1 MPTVSQEF
9 RSRFGV
15 LGIVVVVVLSAL
27 LVRLW
32 TMQVLNGE
40 SYAAQAENNRV
51 REISLEAPR
60 GRILDRNGVPL
71 VTNRSAL
78 AVSIDPSHED
88 VRALLVKAWS
98 EDTVDDPTSRELN
111 EMFGEVAGLLGITTA
126 DIWERVTDVQQEAL
140 RPRVIAVDVPME
152 AVAQIT
158 ERQTDFPWALVE
170 EIAVREYPNGN
181 LAAHVLGYTGAIS
194 EDQYKQSD
202 VYAGYERGD
211 TVGKSGIERQYEGL
225 LQGDKGWRRIEVNAS
240 GRSQGVVSEQAPR
253 PGNDI
258 RLTIDAGVQAVT
270 EEQLDWAISEARR
283 QGFTSSIAGAAVVI
297 DIETGEV
304 LASTS
309 RPTFDPAAFLGGIST
324 AEWEALN
331 AKASEYP
338 LNDRA
343 LMAAYPPAST
353 FKVITAISGMQA
365 GITTENT
372 TYTCTGRWTDMG
384 KQWPKWCW
392 KRTGHGTVSL
402 RGGLKHSC
410 DTVFYEVGYE
420 LYKRKLEELQA
431 TSRQF
436 GLGSKTGI
444 DLPGESAGR
453 VPDAAWKKKYNENYP
468 EYQMWLPGDTVNM
481 AIGQGDMLTTP
492 LQMALVYAALANDGD
507 MMKPFVLR
515 DVLGS
520 EGEVIRTVEPE
531 VLHATGISADMLGV
545 VERGLVDVTET
556 GTAKAAFVGFGP
568 TVAGKTGT
576 AQVKGKD
583 DYAWFTAY
591 APAEEP
597 RYAVAIIVEQG
608 GGGGAIGAPATRNI
622 LAYLFGE
629 EFKTIHTTDESR

>member
-15 LGIVVVVVLSAL
+15 LGVIVVVVLSAL

-40 SYAAQAENNRV
+40 SFAAQAENNRV
-51 REISLEAPR
+51 REISIQAPR

-78 AVSIDPSHED
+78 AVSVDPSHED
-88 VRALLVKAWS
+88 VRALLTRTWTK
-98 EDTVDDPTSRELN
+98 DTADDPTSRELN
-111 EMFGEVAGLLGITTA
+111 EMFGEIATLLGITTA
-126 DIWERVTDVQQEAL
+126 DVWERVTDVQQEAL
-140 RPRVIAVDVPME
+140 RPRVIAVDVSME
-152 AVAQIT
+152 SVAQIA
-158 ERQTDFPWALVE
+158 ERQTDFPWAIVE

-194 EDQYKQSD
+194 EEQFKNSD
-202 VYAGYERGD
+202 EYAGYERGD
-211 TVGKSGIERQYEGL
+211 TVGKSGVERQYERV

-240 GRSQGVVSEQAPR
+240 GRAQGVVSEQAPR

-258 RLTIDAGVQAVT
+258 RLTIDAAVQAVT
-270 EEQLDWAISEARR
+270 EDELDKAIAEAHR
-283 QGFTSSIAGAAVVI
+283 QGYTSSRAGAAVVV
-297 DIETGEV
+297 DIQTGEV

-309 RPTFDPAAFLGGIST
+309 RPTYDPAAFLGGISS

-331 AKASEYP
+331 AKTSEYP

-343 LMAAYPPAST
+343 VMAAYPPAST
-353 FKVITAISGMQA
+353 YKVITAISGMEA
-365 GITTENT
+365 GITSENR
-372 TYTCTGRWTDMG
+372 TYSCTGRWTDMG

-410 DTVFYEVGYE
+410 DTVFYEIGYE
-420 LYKRKLEELQA
+420 LYKRGEEELQA
-431 TSRQF
+431 TSREF
-436 GLGSKTGI
+436 GLGAKTGI

-453 VPDAAWKKKYNENYP
+453 VPDAAWKKRYNENYP

-481 AIGQGDMLTTP
+481 SIGQGDMLTTP
-492 LQMALVYAALANDGD
+492 LQMALVYAGLANDGD
-507 MMKPFVLR
+507 IMKPHVLK

-520 EGEVIRTVEPE
+520 EGDVIRTIEPE
-531 VLHATGISADMLGV
+531 VLHATGASAEMLGV
-545 VERGLVDVTET
+545 VERGLVDVTKT
-556 GTAKAAFVGFGP
+556 GTAKGVFVGFKP

-583 DYAWFTAY
+583 DYAWFCAY
-591 APAEEP
+591 APAEDP
-597 RYAVAIIVEQG
+597 RYAVAVIVEQG
-608 GGGGAIGAPATRNI
+608 GHGGSVTGPAARNI
-622 LAYLFGE
+622 LAHLLGQE
-629 EFKTIHTTDESR
+629 LKTIRTTDESR